1 MNEMMK
7 LRKVELNNYWDFTGK
22 YTIDFRIKPDKNIT
36 YIYGQCLSGT
46 DTLFKGIRWCLTGS
60 GNGKYYTPWSMCNN
74 ELDLLDYPEAYET
87 APVKAYLRFEKNS
100 ETMRVGRTAKPV
112 NYGEM
117 SASRV
122 KNHRLSVVKWRSG
135 ERQNIRDPEAY
146 LEEHFNLDALELFNI
161 DQTLI
166 SSFGKQ
172 GARKSH
178 VKTALQSIGHESNEV
193 DKPLVERFTERIN
206 KHFLSLYYG
215 KGDCPVVIITKG
227 YDITLSSS
235 GKRMKWDSL
244 SIGEKVGVVFSF
256 LIAFWEMS
264 SLDQPLILFEPFT
277 HLTDQCLSNVAELLK
292 EVSLRRQMILF
303 SKRTEIVVPVLRDRV
318 CSFVG
323 MYYMISSEAEGA
335 DRYKN
340 IRIDKIW

>member
-60 GNGKYYTPWSMCNN
+60 GNGKYYTPWSMRNN
-74 ELDLLDYPEAYET
+74 ELNVVDYPEAYET
-87 APVKAYLRFEKNS
+87 APVKACLCFEKKG
-100 ETMRVGRTAKPV
+100 ETIRVGRTAKPV
-112 NYGEM
+112 NYVEM

-122 KNHRLSVVKWRSG
+122 KNHCISVVKWRRG
-135 ERQNIRDPEAY
+135 ERQNIRDPKAY
-146 LEEHFNLDALELFNI
+146 LQEHFNLDALELFHV
-161 DQTLI
+161 DHTLI

-172 GARKSH
+172 GVRKNH
-178 VKTALQSIGHESNEV
+178 VKTALQSIDHESSEE
-193 DKPLVERFTERIN
+193 KPPVKRLVERIN
-206 KHFLSLYYG
+206 KHFLTLYYG
-215 KGDCPVVIITKG
+215 KGDCLVVNITKG

-244 SIGEKVGVVFSF
+244 SIGEKAGVVFSF

-264 SLDQPLILFEPFT
+264 SWDQPLILFEPFT